1 MSDAPLVGPRVVGH
15 LARALGA
22 PCPTLVLDAA
32 LLPADEWRLRP
43 ALAAIRRQVGGQ
55 VMKFAL
61 ISRSAEPGW
70 DLDYRFVQ
78 GLPGRAERFDFGAA
92 CGHSGLAAALVA
104 ELLGWVGPLRR
115 PGASVRLRGQGGALV
130 VEAAGASS
138 AGESSAGGSTVGEG
152 EYTLHYEPE
161 ADPELLPTG
170 LAYEPLRTD
179 AGEVGA
185 SLVSFGNP
193 YAFVAAADLGLRG
206 SAELFAADAR
216 VAARLAPIRAAAAA
230 RLGHPADGALP
241 KLALVGAAEPAGL
254 PVRALTATGWHPG
267 LALTGAVCLAA
278 ALTLPGTLPH
288 RLAGAAGPSL
298 PTPAGP
304 FLPTPAAP
312 PLLTPAGPVT
322 ATAVRAAGRLA
333 RVTVP
338 HKRARVLGR
347 VVLAGGR
354 PAAEAA

>member
-1 MSDAPLVGPRVVGH
+1 MSDTPLIGRPVVGH
-15 LARALGA
+15 LARAVGA

-55 VMKFAL
+55 VVKFAL

-104 ELLGWVGPLRR
+104 ELLGWVGPLRH
-115 PGASVRLRGQGGALV
+115 PGAAVRLRGRGGTLV
-130 VEAAGASS
+130 VEAAGEPS
-138 AGESSAGGSTVGEG
+138 AGTSPLGEC

-161 ADPELLPTG
+161 ADQELLPTG
-170 LAYEPLRTD
+170 RAYEPLRTN
-179 AGEVGA
+179 AGDVGA

-216 VAARLAPIRAAAAA
+216 VAARLAPVRAAAAA

-241 KLALVGAAEPAGL
+241 KLALLGAAETAGL
-254 PVRALTATGWHPG
+254 PVRALTVTGWHPA

-288 RLAGAAGPSL
+288 RLAGA
-298 PTPAGP
+298 
-304 FLPTPAAP
+304 AAP

-347 VVLAGGR
+347 VVLAGGG
-354 PAAEAA
+354 PAVEAA